1 MCKAGQHSLFALIV
15 AMERKRDTSRRRV
28 ARMAAG
34 ASYGTAKCS
43 RLD

>member
-1 MCKAGQHSLFALIV
+1 LREQL
-15 AMERKRDTSRRRV
+15 RDTSRRRV
-28 ARMAAG
+28 ARMAGG